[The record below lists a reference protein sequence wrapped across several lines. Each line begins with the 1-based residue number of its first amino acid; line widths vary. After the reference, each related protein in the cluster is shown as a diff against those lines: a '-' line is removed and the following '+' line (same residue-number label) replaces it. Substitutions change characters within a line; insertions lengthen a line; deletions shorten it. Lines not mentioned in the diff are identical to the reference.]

1 MKLAQ
6 NCCGY
11 EHNLHILLGG
21 GLISIAAALL
31 ALSGCGS
38 QSTPSSAPN
47 GFAMSPT
54 AQDANGATGNTVGLT
69 ALQMSDTSVAGGA
82 STTMSLTL
90 AQPAPAGGT
99 KVAVSSSDSGAVQPP
114 PSVEFAE
121 GQSTVTFP
129 VTTTAVEASESVT
142 IRGQVGNSMAGANLT
157 VVAPATAPFSIS
169 VLPATMTVQQ
179 GKTGSATATTKVN
192 AGFDQ
197 ALQLKVSG
205 EPAGASATLKPQVIP
220 KPGSGTSKLS
230 IDVGSSVPAGS
241 YPLTVTASEGTKSAS
256 AKTTLKVVSGSGSPN
271 ATFKGCWYT
280 QGAKKYQAVDISVGN
295 PGTYPFNA
303 LLYHG
308 TTCDSSD
315 VADQIGFGELIDFGA
330 SGWTFWF
337 DAFANQ
343 TNMSAL
349 WYVGNQSSQCI
360 NYASA
365 PSC

>member
-1 MKLAQ
+1 MNFFPK
-6 NCCGY
+6 NCGSD
-11 EHNLHILLGG
+11 EQRFHMPLGS

-31 ALSGCGS
+31 VLSGCGS

-54 AQDANGATGNTVGLT
+54 AQDANGATGNRVGLT

-82 STTMSLTL
+82 STKMSLTL
-90 AQPAPAGGT
+90 AQPAPVGGT
-99 KVAVSSSDSGAVQPP
+99 KVAVSSSEPAVVQTPA
-114 PSVEFAE
+114 SVEITE
-121 GQSTVTFP
+121 GQSTVSFP

-142 IRGQVGNSMAGANLT
+142 IRGQAGRSMAGANLT
-157 VVAPATAPFSIS
+157 VLAPATAPFSIS
-169 VLPATMTVQQ
+169 VLPATMTVQE
-179 GKTGSATATTKVN
+179 GKIGSATATTKVS
-192 AGFDQ
+192 AGFNQ

-205 EPAGASATLKPQVIP
+205 EPAGASATLKPQAIP
-220 KPGSGTSKLS
+220 APGSGTSKLS

-280 QGAKKYQAVDISVGN
+280 QGAHKYQAVDISVGN

-308 TTCDSSD
+308 TTCNSSD
-315 VADQIGFGELIDFGA
+315 VVDR
-330 SGWTFWF
+330 
-337 DAFANQ
+337 
-343 TNMSAL
+343 
-349 WYVGNQSSQCI
+349 
-360 NYASA
+360 
-365 PSC
+365 